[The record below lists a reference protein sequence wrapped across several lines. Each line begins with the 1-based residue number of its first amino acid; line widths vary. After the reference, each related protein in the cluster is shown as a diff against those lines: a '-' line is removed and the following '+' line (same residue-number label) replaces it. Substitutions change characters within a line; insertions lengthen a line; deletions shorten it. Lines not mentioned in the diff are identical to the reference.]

1 MGAQGRQR
9 GQPGEVSGGFLAEG
23 MSETNPRLRRTFQ
36 AKVEQ
41 RTPQKEAERVARRAV
56 RRPGPRGNKGKRRQ
70 WQKPGWKG
78 ERDRGRQRGRSIK
91 IIQCTFSNMH
101 LLVGSKLEFK
111 NKKIPKKSSHI

>member
-78 ERDRGRQRGRSIK
+78 ERDRGRQRGRS
-91 IIQCTFSNMH
+91 QRVSSAH
-101 LLVGSKLEFK
+101 PRALDLSPGGWGESQVGVHM
-111 NKKIPKKSSHI
+111 SS